1 MFKDDNSEEELE
13 MVTGRPDQYQELSG
27 NFTLEEKERPGEYME
42 FDEDEYGTYLMN
54 SRDLCA
60 IDYIEDLKD
69 A

>member
-42 FDEDEYGTYLMN
+42 FDEDEY
-54 SRDLCA
+54 
-60 IDYIEDLKD
+60 
-69 A
+69 